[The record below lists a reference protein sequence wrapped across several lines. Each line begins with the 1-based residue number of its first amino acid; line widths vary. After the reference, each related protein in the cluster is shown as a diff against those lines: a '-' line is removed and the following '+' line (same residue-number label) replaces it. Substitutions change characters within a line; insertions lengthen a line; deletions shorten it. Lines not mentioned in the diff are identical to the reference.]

1 MASSLTGDPSFAF
14 FDKSAYYANGDPI
27 LRTCCSDCRGRP
39 VWACSSRNPRPAVW
53 EGHAFVQDAW
63 CVTSRLTL
71 TYGVRYEYQAPF
83 AEANGQAANVGLTT
97 MSLLLADRGANASL
111 ISPDRNNLA
120 PRLGAA
126 W

>member
-1 MASSLTGDPSFAF
+1 M
-14 FDKSAYYANGDPI
+14 
-27 LRTCCSDCRGRP
+27 
-39 VWACSSRNPRPAVW
+39 
-53 EGHAFVQDAW
+53 
-63 CVTSRLTL
+63 TSRLTL